1 MSGSESMSAESP
13 DSGLLNAR
21 PYVALGFHRTF
32 LDPVTGRVTRDENYI
47 TDANGADPTN
57 PLGIP
62 PGMYQMVLHLDHD
75 IPTDDAKPDGTTE
88 RKYQCKNWHF
98 ELNTEKA
105 HSGNDLVD
113 IQVIFGTG
121 SPSDSQQRCLAKPSE
136 GSFIPLGT
144 VELKSM
150 QSFEVMLVGNVHHL
164 FLDGEKLV
172 LKEFV
177 GNLRYYIQVNGR

>member
-1 MSGSESMSAESP
+1 MSGSESMSANSP

-32 LDPVTGRVTRDENYI
+32 VDPVTGRVTRDENYI
-47 TDANGADPTN
+47 TREKGADPAN

-62 PGMYQMVLHLDHD
+62 PGIYQMVLHLDHD
-75 IPTDDAKPDGTTE
+75 TPTDDLMPDGTTE

-98 ELNTEKA
+98 ELGNEKA
-105 HSGNDLVD
+105 NPGNNLVD

-121 SPSDSQQRCLAKPSE
+121 SPSDSQQRYSAKPSE
-136 GSFIPLGT
+136 GSFVALGT

-164 FLDGEKLV
+164 FLDGEILV
-172 LKEFV
+172 LKKFV
-177 GNLRYYIQVNGR
+177 GNPRYYIQVNDR